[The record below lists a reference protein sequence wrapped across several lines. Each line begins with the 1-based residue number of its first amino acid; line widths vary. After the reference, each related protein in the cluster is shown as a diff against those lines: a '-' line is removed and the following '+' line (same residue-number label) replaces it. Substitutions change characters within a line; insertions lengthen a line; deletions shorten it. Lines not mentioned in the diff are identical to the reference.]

1 MSDLLIGALGVLLS
15 TNQPAALSN
24 LVVAKTGL
32 VLPVV
37 NTNNPVEMELRRIM
51 EADDA
56 AQEEVQK
63 WLDEGDRPAD
73 PLTAPSPLAL
83 KARVSKR
90 FDEVKALYDEFL
102 KRHPESGK
110 GFLAYG
116 SFLNDIGDEAG
127 AIERWEKSRE
137 LDPRN
142 PASWNNLANSYAH
155 VGPVEKS
162 FPYYDEALKLNP
174 NEPIYWHNFGTLTFL
189 FRVDATNYFKTD
201 EQGVFR
207 KALEM
212 YQQAIRLDPLNFNL
226 LTDVAQTYYGVK
238 PAPAKNSEE
247 ARQAELKLMHTALG
261 AWTNALAQATS
272 DEDRE
277 GVYLHMARWRLR
289 VGQFAEAKTQL
300 AAVTN
305 EVHQP
310 MRQRLERNLAER
322 AVAKP
327 PEPAN

>member
-102 KRHPESGK
+102 RRHPDSGK

-137 LDPRN
+137 LDPKN

-162 FPYYDEALKLNP
+162 FPYYDEALRLNP

-212 YQQAIRLDPLNFNL
+212 YQQAIRLDPVNFNL

-238 PAPAKNSEE
+238 PPPAKNSEE

-261 AWTNALAQATS
+261 AWTNALAQAAS

-289 VGQFAEAKTQL
+289 AGQFEEAKARL